1 MDMNT
6 FYLKIV
12 ACDRV
17 FYEGEATILVFPVE
31 DGEMAIQAH
40 HEQMVTTTSIG
51 TMRYKTPDGKE
62 HVVIVSDGILTVKKN
77 RVDVIVYSAEK
88 PEEIDRFRA
97 EAAAERAR
105 EKLSQKQSLVEYHIS
120 AASLARAMARL
131 SGRDKYLGG

>member
-1 MDMNT
+1 MNT

-40 HEQMVTTTSIG
+40 HEQMVTTTEIG
-51 TMRYKTPDGKE
+51 VMRYQTPDGE
-62 HVVIVSDGILTVKKN
+62 MHIAIVSDGMLTVQKN
-77 RVDVIVYSAEK
+77 KVDVIVYSAEK

-105 EKLSQKQSLVEYHIS
+105 EKLQQKQSLVEYHITAS
-120 AASLARAMARL
+120 SLARAMARL
-131 SGRDKYLGG
+131 SGKDKYLTK

>member
-1 MDMNT
+1 MNT

-40 HEQMVTTTSIG
+40 HEQMVTNTEIG
-51 TMRYKTPDGKE
+51 VMRFGTPDGE
-62 HVVIVSDGILTVKKN
+62 MHIAIVSDGMLTVKKN

-105 EKLSQKQSLVEYHIS
+105 EKLQQKQSLVEYHITAS
-120 AASLARAMARL
+120 SLARAMARL
-131 SGRDKYLGG
+131 SEKDKYLTK

>member
-1 MDMNT
+1 MNT

-40 HEQMVTTTSIG
+40 HEQMVTTTEIG
-51 TMRYKTPDGKE
+51 VMRYQTPDGE
-62 HVVIVSDGILTVKKN
+62 MHIAIVSDGMLTVQKN
-77 RVDVIVYSAEK
+77 KVDVIVYSAEK
-88 PEEIDRFRA
+88 PGEIDRFRA

-105 EKLSQKQSLVEYHIS
+105 EKLQQKQSLVEYHITAS
-120 AASLARAMARL
+120 SLARAMARL
-131 SGRDKYLGG
+131 SGKDKYLTK

>member
-1 MDMNT
+1 MNT

-40 HEQMVTTTSIG
+40 HEQMVTTTEIG
-51 TMRYKTPDGKE
+51 VMRYQTPDGKM
-62 HVVIVSDGILTVKKN
+62 HIAIVSDGMLTVQKN
-77 RVDVIVYSAEK
+77 KVDVIVYSAEK

-105 EKLSQKQSLVEYHIS
+105 EKLQQKQSLVEYHITAS
-120 AASLARAMARL
+120 SLARAMARL
-131 SGRDKYLGG
+131 SGKDKYLTK